1 MVYENITPVAAP
13 EQVPAASVG
22 RNAPFGTLLRVLLAA
37 AALCAGASFPL
48 FAADPAATLR
58 MELREV
64 EQTWA
69 TDGVVEA
76 VRQSTVAAQIS
87 GRIVE
92 IAVDAGSR
100 VRKGQLLARI
110 DPRETG
116 EALAGSR
123 AQVAQAQ
130 AALTQSALT
139 LERGRNLFAQK
150 FVSQAALDKAVAD
163 HDAAKAQL
171 AQAEAGVGQT
181 AAARSFADVLAPFD
195 GVVSARLVDLG
206 EMASPGKPLVTLFE
220 PKGMR
225 VVATVPQHRFAEI
238 KSGMRGFVEIA
249 GNGSRIR
256 ATAVTMLPNADPRTL
271 STRVRLE
278 LPADA
283 VDAAGL
289 VPGMYAKALF
299 ALGSAKKF
307 AVPASAI
314 VRRSEL
320 SAVYVV
326 GEKNAVSLRQVRL
339 GESLGD
345 GLVEV
350 LAGIEPGESIMLDAA
365 RAGMRK

>member
-1 MVYENITPVAAP
+1 
-13 EQVPAASVG
+13 
-22 RNAPFGTLLRVLLAA
+22 L
-37 AALCAGASFPL
+37 PL
-48 FAADPAATLR
+48 FAAGPSAPPAATLR
-58 MELREV
+58 VELRDV

-87 GRIVE
+87 GRIVD

-100 VRKGQLLARI
+100 VRKGQLLLRI

-130 AALTQSALT
+130 AALTQSTLT
-139 LERGRNLFAQK
+139 LERSRSLFAQK
-150 FVSQAALDKAVAD
+150 FVSQAALDKAVAE

-171 AQAEAGVGQT
+171 AQAQAGVGQT
-181 AAARSFADVLAPFD
+181 ATARSFADVLSPFD
-195 GVVSARLVDLG
+195 GVVSARLADLG

-220 PKGMR
+220 PNGMR
-225 VVATVPQHRFAEI
+225 VVTSVPQHRLAEV

-249 GNGSRIR
+249 GTGPRIR
-256 ATAVTMLPNADPRTL
+256 ATAVTVLPNADPRTL
-271 STRVRLE
+271 STRARLE

-283 VDAAGL
+283 VNTAGL
-289 VPGMYAKALF
+289 VPGMYVKALF

-314 VRRSEL
+314 VHRSEL
-320 SAVYVV
+320 AAVYVV
-326 GEKNAVSLRQVRL
+326 SAKNAVSLRQVRL
-339 GESLGD
+339 GENLGN

-365 RAGMRK
+365 RAAMGK

>member
-1 MVYENITPVAAP
+1 MVYNNVTPVAAP
-13 EQVPAASVG
+13 EQAPAASV
-22 RNAPFGTLLRVLLAA
+22 RPNAPLRALLAA

-48 FAADPAATLR
+48 FAADLPAQPAATLR
-58 MELREV
+58 VELREV

-139 LERGRNLFAQK
+139 LERTRNLFAQK

-163 HDAAKAQL
+163 DDAAKAQL
-171 AQAEAGVGQT
+171 AQAQAGVGQT
-181 AAARSFADVLAPFD
+181 AAARSFADVLAPFE

-206 EMASPGKPLVTLFE
+206 EMASPGKPLVTLFD

-225 VVATVPQHRFAEI
+225 VVATVPQHRFVDV

-249 GNGSRIR
+249 GYAPRIR
-256 ATAVTMLPNADPRTL
+256 ATAVTVLPNADPRTL

-283 VDAAGL
+283 ANAAGL

-320 SAVYVV
+320 TAVYVV
-326 GEKNAVSLRQVRL
+326 GERNAVSLRQVRL

-350 LAGIEPGESIMLDAA
+350 LAGIEPGESIMLAAA
-365 RAGMRK
+365 RAGMVK

>member
-1 MVYENITPVAAP
+1 MVYNDFTRVAAP
-13 EQVPAASVG
+13 EQAPAAPASRKPVL
-22 RNAPFGTLLRVLLAA
+22 RTLLA
-37 AALCAGASFPL
+37 AALCAGAALPL
-48 FAADPAATLR
+48 FAAGPPAPPAATLR
-58 MELREV
+58 VELRDV
-64 EQTWA
+64 EQAWA
-69 TDGVVEA
+69 TDGVIEA

-87 GRIVE
+87 GRIVD

-139 LERGRNLFAQK
+139 LERSRNLFAQK
-150 FVSQAALDKAVAD
+150 FVSQAALDKAIAD
-163 HDAAKAQL
+163 HDAAKAQR

-181 AAARSFADVLAPFD
+181 ATARSFADVLSPFD

-225 VVATVPQHRFAEI
+225 VVATVPQHRLNDV
-238 KSGMRGFVEIA
+238 KSGMRGFIEIP
-249 GNGSRIR
+249 GGGPRIR
-256 ATAVTMLPNADPRTL
+256 ASSVTVLPSADPRTL

-278 LPADA
+278 LPVDA
-283 VDAAGL
+283 VNTAGL

-307 AVPASAI
+307 AVPASAV

-320 SAVYVV
+320 AAVYVV

-339 GESLGD
+339 GENLGD
-345 GLVEV
+345 GLIEV
-350 LAGIEPGESIMLDAA
+350 LAGIEPGESILIDAA
-365 RAGMRK
+365 RAGIGK